1 MTNFIYNMQDELFDL
16 NMILPVG
23 KFSPIKKL
31 VDHIE
36 AQGKQLRELD
46 AAITKKN
53 ATIKKYER
61 EKKELQNSNNYLV
74 KKVNELN
81 EGIRDSEDLTWKQ
94 KYDALLQSSEQAIGA
109 LQKKCQEYKNSESDA
124 ITSTI
129 ETLTKTN
136 KELEEENKALKEVR
150 RPWGDNAEIISAKT
164 VRIKELEEKNK
175 KLEHDYNEL
184 VKQRNGLYY
193 ENKKLERSNLDL
205 GDTIGMYVEE
215 FKKLKDYISE
225 LENEMAGLKKELAF
239 WKTDDKRSFF
249 GESFDMHSI
258 YDLNRLEEVIADKIK
273 SYDSR
278 LYSIMAER
286 DKYKESSETYRL
298 KLMAAERQVSND
310 YISELEEK
318 NKKLKKQVNS
328 AYGVISL
335 SSELNTKIDNQSK
348 EITRLLRA
356 QEKLKTEI
364 VNKEQIIS
372 SLDATINHK
381 NKLLDEY
388 MTKCDKL
395 GAENEKLKKEEE
407 TYRIKFLRSACS
419 CHKAEETLSKIRDL
433 IDEKE

>member
-23 KFSPIKKL
+23 KCSLIKKL

-36 AQGKQLRELD
+36 AQGKQLRELN
-46 AAITKKN
+46 AAITKRN
-53 ATIKKYER
+53 ATIGKYER
-61 EKKELQNSNNYLV
+61 EKKELQNSNNYLG

-81 EGIRDSEDLTWKQ
+81 QGIRNPEDLTWKQ

-136 KELEEENKALKEVR
+136 KELE
-150 RPWGDNAEIISAKT
+150 
-164 VRIKELEEKNK
+164 
-175 KLEHDYNEL
+175 
-184 VKQRNGLYY
+184 
-193 ENKKLERSNLDL
+193 
-205 GDTIGMYVEE
+205 
-215 FKKLKDYISE
+215 DYISE
-225 LENEMAGLKKELAF
+225 LENEVAGLKKELAF

-258 YDLNRLEEVIADKIK
+258 YDLNRLEGVIAHKIK
-273 SYDSR
+273 SYDSKI
-278 LYSIMAER
+278 YSLMAER

-298 KLMAAERQVSND
+298 KLMVAERQVSND

-348 EITRLLRA
+348 EITRLLKN
-356 QEKLKTEI
+356 QETLKAEM
-364 VNKEQIIS
+364 VNKEKIIS
-372 SLDATINHK
+372 SLDAIINHK

-388 MTKCDKL
+388 MTKCDNL
-395 GAENEKLKKEEE
+395 ERNYKEEARMKE
-407 TYRIKFLRSACS
+407 QFKCICFKHERTIASQNSTIKYLKGKVYDYVRLNAVLRGKLVSIGELANKIDDVILS
-419 CHKAEETLSKIRDL
+419 EE
-433 IDEKE
+433 

>member
-53 ATIKKYER
+53 ATIEKYER
-61 EKKELQNSNNYLV
+61 AKKELRERNDLLL
-74 KKVNELN
+74 KKVDELN

-94 KYDALLQSSEQAIGA
+94 KYEALLQSSEQAIGA
-109 LQKKCQEYKNSESDA
+109 LQKKCQEYKNADTIDA
-124 ITSTI
+124 
-129 ETLTKTN
+129 LA
-136 KELEEENKALKEVR
+136 KAVR
-150 RPWGDNAEIISAKT
+150 CPWGDNAEIISAKT

-205 GDTIGMYVEE
+205 GDTIGLYVEE

-225 LENEMAGLKKELAF
+225 LEAKVKDLEAANEKLLAQ
-239 WKTDDKRSFF
+239 DRVR
-249 GESFDMHSI
+249 
-258 YDLNRLEEVIADKIK
+258 N
-273 SYDSR
+273 
-278 LYSIMAER
+278 
-286 DKYKESSETYRL
+286 
-298 KLMAAERQVSND
+298 
-310 YISELEEK
+310 
-318 NKKLKKQVNS
+318 
-328 AYGVISL
+328 GVISL
-335 SSELNTKIDNQSK
+335 SSELNAKIDNQSK

-372 SLDATINHK
+372 SLDADCNLMGKKVVELRKELAFWKATDTFSTASY
-381 NKLLDEY
+381 L
-388 MTKCDKL
+388 TKRC
-395 GAENEKLKKEEE
+395 N
-407 TYRIKFLRSACS
+407 
-419 CHKAEETLSKIRDL
+419 KAEETLSKIRDL
-433 IDEKE
+433 IDVKE